1 MPMGQTVQPILETCG
16 FICMRVDQ
24 PAEVASALQAACTMV
39 YQAGQAVAVLLS
51 QRLIGAKAF

>member
-1 MPMGQTVQPILETCG
+1 MGQTVQPILETCG
-16 FICMRVDQ
+16 FICIRVEE

-51 QRLIGAKAF
+51 QQLIGAKAF